1 MRVKLSSSERASFE
15 VILIAGDVLIVDC
28 CGLPA
33 AGISSLVV
41 IPQSKLIAVA
51 SPRMQL
57 SLTIGPTPSS
67 GMVK

>member
-1 MRVKLSSSERASFE
+1 MRGLGFE
-15 VILIAGDVLIVDC
+15 VILVADDVLIVDC
-28 CGLPA
+28 CGLLA
-33 AGISSLVV
+33 DGISSRVV

-51 SPRMQL
+51 SSRVRL